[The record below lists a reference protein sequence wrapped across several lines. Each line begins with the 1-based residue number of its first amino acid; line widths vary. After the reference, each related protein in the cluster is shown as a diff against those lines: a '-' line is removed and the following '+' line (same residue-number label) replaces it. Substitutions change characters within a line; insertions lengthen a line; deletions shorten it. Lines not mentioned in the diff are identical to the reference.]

1 MWLNCK
7 VIKKQHT
14 VISLLTPKWLNL
26 WKVLHPFN
34 KLCVCVCVCV
44 CSNYVSCHL
53 LIFDPGPI
61 CTPQKTQIDQKVI
74 IVFTG
79 NWKEIGPWFW
89 CQPPGVKLESKLCQN
104 FRFWVRSAYV
114 LWNIDLNS
122 FYLAPPKKIFQIC
135 QSPLPL
141 SIYVWRN
148 KIFYFQQWNKN
159 TFECWNMNI
168 QLQNLKI
175 KGELLFF

>member
-34 KLCVCVCVCV
+34 KLSLCVCVCVCVCV

-61 CTPQKTQIDQKVI
+61 CTPKKTQMDQKLI

-89 CQPPGVKLESKLCQN
+89 WQPSGVKLESKLCQN

-114 LWNIDLNS
+114 LWNIDLTS
-122 FYLAPPKKIFQIC
+122 FYLAPPKKDIPNLSEPPPPINIC
-135 QSPLPL
+135 LKKQ
-141 SIYVWRN
+141 
-148 KIFYFQQWNKN
+148 
-159 TFECWNMNI
+159 NI
-168 QLQNLKI
+168 
-175 KGELLFF
+175 LFSTMK